1 MPIPRHR
8 GETRGDMPDGYAVR
22 LEAVMKAMLLLM
34 TGLCAAVGISTV
46 SAGAGEITDVSGS
59 KDHPLMKRYD
69 GAVIVHYDHKAF
81 DEYTVPLGK
90 EIPNAEFQKEQFIK
104 SLHLEGEVTRI
115 VYSIP
120 NGRSPLEV
128 MRNYEQDLKRRGF
141 TTAYTVTGGEA
152 ERMFYISKQFD
163 RAQGS
168 DHRFSVWKLARVEGN
183 AHVILYALSSIGDP
197 YWNFASGQTQLQ
209 VHVIVDK
216 SMDGNKLVGADEMA
230 EQITTGGRVALYGI
244 YFDTNKTDIKP
255 ESEPTLQEIA
265 KLLTTQPSLKLLVVG
280 HTDNVGTLAANMDL
294 SQRRAQAV
302 VNALLSKKTVGKDR
316 LMPVGVSFAA
326 PMASNQTEE
335 GRAKN
340 RRVELVQ
347 Q

>member
-1 MPIPRHR
+1 MPILRDR
-8 GETRGDMPDGYAVR
+8 GENRGDMPERSGVR

-34 TGLCAAVGISTV
+34 TGLCVAVAISNS
-46 SAGAGEITDVSGS
+46 SAGAGEITDVSGG
-59 KDHPLMKRYD
+59 KDHPLVKRYD

-81 DEYTVPLGK
+81 DEYTVPLGR
-90 EIPNAEFQKEQFIK
+90 EVPNAEYQKEQFTK

-120 NGRSPLEV
+120 NGRSSLEV

-141 TTAYTVTGGEA
+141 TTLYAVTGGEA
-152 ERMFYISKQFD
+152 ERIFSISRQFD
-163 RAQGS
+163 RAHGS
-168 DHRFSVWKLARVEGN
+168 DHRFSVWKLARMEGN
-183 AHVILYALSSIGDP
+183 AYVILYALSSIGDP
-197 YWNFASGQTQLQ
+197 YWSFERGQTQLHVQ
-209 VHVIVDK
+209 VIVDK
-216 SMDGNKLVGADEMA
+216 PMEGNRLVGADEMA
-230 EQITTGGRVALYGI
+230 DQIATGGRVALYGI

-316 LMPVGVSFAA
+316 LMPFGVSFAA